1 MDTIQSR
8 IISAGFLFI
17 FIFLSGFGLRRSGKP
32 YNALLFNIH
41 KLIGVGTLVYLFLM
55 VRQVH
60 RLAPLA
66 QNEITAAVVTGLC
79 FVVTIIAGGLVSIER
94 PMPAAVKWTH
104 KLMPYLTLL
113 SSAATLTLLIS

>member
-41 KLIGVGTLVYLFLM
+41 KLIGVGTLFYLFLM

>member
-1 MDTIQSR
+1 MDTIQLR
-8 IISAGFLFI
+8 IIGVGLLFVL
-17 FIFLSGFGLRRSGKP
+17 IFLSGFRLRRSGKP
-32 YNALLFNIH
+32 YHTLLFNFH
-41 KLIGVGTLVYLFLM
+41 KLMGLGTLVYLFLM

-66 QNEITAAVVTGLC
+66 PPAITASVITGLC

-94 PMPAAVKWTH
+94 PMPGAVKWTH

-113 SSAATLTLLIS
+113 SSTATLTLLIS

>member
-1 MDTIQSR
+1 MEGYPVR
-8 IISAGFLFI
+8 ILSAGLLFVL
-17 FIFLSGFGLRRSGKP
+17 IFLSGFWLRGKVKP
-32 YNALLFNIH
+32 YPAILFNIH
-41 KLIGVGTLVYLFLM
+41 KLIGLGTLVYLFLM

-104 KLMPYLTLL
+104 KLMPFLTLL